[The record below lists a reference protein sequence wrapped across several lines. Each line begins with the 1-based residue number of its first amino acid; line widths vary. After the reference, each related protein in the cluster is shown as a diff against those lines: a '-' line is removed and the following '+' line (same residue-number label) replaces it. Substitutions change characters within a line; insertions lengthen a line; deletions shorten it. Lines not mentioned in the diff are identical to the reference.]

1 MGANSFWLRQKP
13 KRREPEIT
21 LRRRPFFLGGS
32 EFRLRVP
39 LRPRR
44 GLKLSLKLHQKGVV
58 VMVKKIVRDE
68 FFLKQ
73 KSEPATKADQQ
84 VAIDLLDTLKA
95 NEAGCVGLAANM
107 IGVKKRVIAVNMGFL
122 NVAMFNPVI
131 LSKKGEYEAE
141 EGCLS
146 LTGTRTCTRYEEIEV
161 EYFDIHWN
169 KQCHK
174 FSGWVAEILQHEI
187 DHCNGIII

>member
-1 MGANSFWLRQKP
+1 M
-13 KRREPEIT
+13 I
-21 LRRRPFFLGGS
+21 
-32 EFRLRVP
+32 
-39 LRPRR
+39 
-44 GLKLSLKLHQKGVV
+44 
-58 VMVKKIVRDE
+58 KKIVKDE

-107 IGVKKRVIAVNMGFL
+107 IGVRKCVIAVSMGFM

-131 LSKKGEYEAE
+131 VSKKGEYEAE

-146 LTGTRTCTRYEEIEV
+146 LTGTRKCIRYEEIEV
-161 EYFDIHWN
+161 EYFDINWK

-174 FSGWVAEILQHEI
+174 FSGWVAEIIQHEI
-187 DHCNGIII
+187 DHCSGIII

>member
-1 MGANSFWLRQKP
+1 
-13 KRREPEIT
+13 
-21 LRRRPFFLGGS
+21 
-32 EFRLRVP
+32 
-39 LRPRR
+39 
-44 GLKLSLKLHQKGVV
+44 
-58 VMVKKIVRDE
+58 MVKPIVKDE

-73 KSEPATKADQQ
+73 KSSPATKADQQ

-107 IGVKKRVIAVNMGFL
+107 IGVRKCVIAVNMGFM

-131 LSKKGEYEAE
+131 VSKSGEYEAE

-146 LTGTRTCTRYEEIEV
+146 LTGTRPCTRYEEIEV
-161 EYFDIHWN
+161 EYFDINWK
-169 KQCHK
+169 KQCHTFK
-174 FSGWVAEILQHEI
+174 GWTAEIIQHEI